1 MFAILLLL
9 LFILF
14 SCQYPDIDSIPE
26 FNSLNI
32 SLEETLDKC
41 KIKNRSNHLT
51 DDCDRAQKQIIDR
64 L

>member
-1 MFAILLLL
+1 MFKILLLL

-14 SCQYPDIDSIPE
+14 SCQYPDIDSVPE
-26 FNSLNI
+26 FNSLNV

-41 KIKNRSNHLT
+41 KIKNRSNNLT
-51 DDCDRAQKQIIDR
+51 DDCYKAQKQIIDR